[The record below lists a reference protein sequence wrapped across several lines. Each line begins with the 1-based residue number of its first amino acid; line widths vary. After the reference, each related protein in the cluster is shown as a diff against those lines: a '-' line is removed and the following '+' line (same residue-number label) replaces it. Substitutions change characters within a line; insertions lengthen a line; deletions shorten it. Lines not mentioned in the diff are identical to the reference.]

1 VEIWF
6 CGVLDFQ
13 DAGFGSQAYD
23 LMSLLQDIRIEVGD
37 AFEQEMRA
45 YYLSRQPA
53 NFDREGFFLSYF
65 LLGLQ
70 RAGKILGILLRR
82 AQKYLKQKSWLI
94 FPVCGT
100 RSIKA

>member
-1 VEIWF
+1 MEISF

-37 AFEQEMRA
+37 AFEQEMGA